1 MITFFNTFITP
12 NSLARAK
19 LSVHMLA
26 QQKQLATTLAA
37 AEQRTKLFQMLEQ
50 FLYTQDVTVD
60 SDALRKRLENI
71 DIGSGEVDPFVQAL
85 EAYLIQDA
93 SVARNNAQAIVDQ
106 ASLLVPTALAGVG
119 VRANT
124 QHDAMTNGVGGHDGF
139 TNGNAQKKAA
149 LKIEDVHGWKA
160 GLQVS
165 AGPRPVRGLE
175 EFEDLE
181 AKL

>member
-12 NSLARAK
+12 TSLARAK

-26 QQKQLATTLAA
+26 QQKPLATALAPT
-37 AEQRTKLFQMLEQ
+37 EQRTKLLQMLKQ
-50 FLYTQDVTVD
+50 FLHTQDVSVD
-60 SDALRKRLENI
+60 SDALQKRLETV
-71 DIGSGEVDPFVQAL
+71 DVGSGDVDPLVKAL
-85 EAYLIQDA
+85 ETYLIKDA
-93 SVARNNAQAIVDQ
+93 AVARDNAQAIVDQ

-119 VRANT
+119 VRAHPP
-124 QHDAMTNGVGGHDGF
+124 HDALTNGVGGHGGV
-139 TNGNAQKKAA
+139 TNGKAQEKAA
-149 LKIEDVHGWKA
+149 LRVEDVHGWKA